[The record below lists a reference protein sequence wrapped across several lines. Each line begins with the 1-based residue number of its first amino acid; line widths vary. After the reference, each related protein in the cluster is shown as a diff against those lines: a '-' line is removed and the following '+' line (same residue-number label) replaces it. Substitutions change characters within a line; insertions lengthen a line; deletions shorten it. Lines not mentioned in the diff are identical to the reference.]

1 MFVTV
6 EDQKIPEVNKII
18 QRLGDMTST
27 EISFDERTKTY
38 NVIPKANPYDAMK
51 ATNVIKA
58 IGLGFNIPDALKLLS
73 DEYQLDV
80 IDLKDAMGRDQEDM
94 RRVKARVIGEKGKTK
109 KFIEE
114 YTGVMISV
122 HENYISF
129 IGPFDQVAV
138 AKKAVELLIVGRE
151 HQSVYKYLDKAEKEL
166 MQYKMQRVGKSANK
180 FYEI

>member
-1 MFVTV
+1 MFITV

-18 QRLGDMTST
+18 QRLSDMTSS
-27 EISFDERTKTY
+27 EISFDEKTKTY
-38 NVIPKANPYDAMK
+38 NVIPKGNPYDAMK

-58 IGLGFNIPDALKLLS
+58 IGLGFNVTDALKLLS
-73 DEYQLDV
+73 DEYELET
-80 IDLKDAMGRDQEDM
+80 IDLKETMGKDQDDM

-114 YTGVMISV
+114 YTGVIMSI
-122 HENYISF
+122 HENHISF

-138 AKKAVELLIVGRE
+138 ARKAVELIILGRE
-151 HQSVYKYLDKAEKEL
+151 HQSVYKYLDRAEKEL
-166 MQYKMQRVGKSANK
+166 MQYKMEKLKRSSNK